1 MIENN
6 SSFGSSFDLCY
17 IQLACPVLL
26 IPTFFVQPFHTTL
39 EDVYESNV
47 GTDRGTIENLRFYDT
62 EGLEPKNTTN
72 LTEKLPKH
80 LLAVADG
87 VVIVYSIDDESSF
100 QVICCPFCFFG
111 P

>member
-1 MIENN
+1 M
-6 SSFGSSFDLCY
+6 S
-17 IQLACPVLL
+17 
-26 IPTFFVQPFHTTL
+26 TFFVQPFHTTL

-62 EGLEPKNTTN
+62 EGLEPKNTATN

-100 QVICCPFCFFG
+100 QVISCPFFG
-111 P
+111 Q